1 MHATLTLM
9 SVSGSHLFRYR
20 CFEYLNVQLLT
31 LKPLE
36 KDERKLLNE
45 EKVQVCEDIQCKD
58 MEFWTENF
66 SFNH

>member
-1 MHATLTLM
+1 M

-20 CFEYLNVQLLT
+20 CFEYLNIQLLI

-45 EKVQVCEDIQCKD
+45 EKVQCVRIQCID
-58 MEFWTENF
+58 MEFWAENF